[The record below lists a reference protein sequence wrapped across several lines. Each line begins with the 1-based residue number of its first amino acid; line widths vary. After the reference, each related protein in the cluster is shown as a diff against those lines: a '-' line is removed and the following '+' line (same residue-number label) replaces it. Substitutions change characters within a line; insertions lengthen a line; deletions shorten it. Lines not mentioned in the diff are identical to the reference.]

1 MRRKPIRRKT
11 TRRKLINI
19 SALLFAVTLLLQII
33 CIPTSA
39 RRTQLQYLTFRPENN
54 YQERQFYYKKI
65 FASHYVEDD
74 EWLSSYASI
83 SATERSAA
91 ASSDITAETYV
102 ENELQD
108 PVWCNIYLHAS
119 YLRLDIILDSG
130 ETYKTAVASRSSI
143 DGGLCRLSVSDVG
156 EFDENDIIKHY
167 GSVHMLYIG
176 CPKYES
182 DVPKGH
188 PNVLIYMFSSR
199 DYDPI

>member
-1 MRRKPIRRKT
+1 MTVSP
-11 TRRKLINI
+11 
-19 SALLFAVTLLLQII
+19 VTLIKLLIFFLKKV
-33 CIPTSA
+33 SS
-39 RRTQLQYLTFRPENN
+39 N
-54 YQERQFYYKKI
+54 YIQ
-65 FASHYVEDD
+65 DD
-74 EWLSSYASI
+74 EWLNSYAAI
-83 SATERSAA
+83 SGTERSIA

-156 EFDENDIIKHY
+156 EFKENDIIKHY

-176 CPKYES
+176 YPRCES
-182 DVPKGH
+182 DVPKSH
-188 PNVLIYMFSSR
+188 PNTQICLFSSK
-199 DYDPI
+199 DYDPV